1 MDVVVLP
8 VGGDSYAIAA
18 KCVRLVVSVPKLT
31 PLVTAPRTVLGLF
44 NLRGE
49 IAPLLDTA
57 ALLGIGTLDNVRY
70 AVVVETPDGPAGI
83 AASGFPSRA
92 VLGEAAGGAELPAAT
107 ASYLLDG
114 RVAVLIDVPTLLAS
128 DRLGGTAGLS

>member
-18 KCVRLVVSVPKLT
+18 ESVRLVVSVPALT

-57 ALLGIGTLDNVRY
+57 ALLGIGAVDEVAY
-70 AVVVETPDGPAGI
+70 AVVVDTPEGPAGI
-83 AASGFPSRA
+83 AVTGFPSRA
-92 VLGEAAGGAELPAAT
+92 VLGEAVAGAELPGAT

-114 RVAVLIDVPTLLAS
+114 RVAVLLDVPALLAS